1 MLKNLKK
8 NEVYVTK
15 PTTVNVVGGVKIHV
29 NEYNEVVIEGN
40 SSLKFKTEGDI
51 EFDAKNISLNAQ
63 ENVYI
68 GSGKHL
74 VQQAPRIDLNPEYD
88 ASGYKK

>member
-8 NEVYVTK
+8 NDMYVTG
-15 PTTVNVVGGVKIHV
+15 PATINVVGGVKIHINDH
-29 NEYNEVVIEGN
+29 NEIVIEGT
-40 SSLKFKTEGDI
+40 SDMKFKTEGDI
-51 EFDAKNISLNAQ
+51 EFDAKNINLNAQ

-74 VQQAPRIDLNPEYD
+74 VQQSPRIDLNPEYD